1 MKDPS
6 QDHSSFGEFLRVEH
20 LGIAVH
26 SLDAAEPLYTRL
38 LGVPPYKRETVESE
52 GVVTSFYRVGPNKIE
67 LLQSLDS
74 EGPIA
79 RFLSQRGEGLHHVA
93 YAVMDIRASMARLRD
108 QGFQLLSEE
117 PKTGADR
124 QWVCFLHPRSAGGM
138 LVEICQP
145 MHEESPASHSFS

>member
-1 MKDPS
+1 
-6 QDHSSFGEFLRVEH
+6 
-20 LGIAVH
+20 
-26 SLDAAEPLYTRL
+26 
-38 LGVPPYKRETVESE
+38 
-52 GVVTSFYRVGPNKIE
+52 
-67 LLQSLDS
+67 
-74 EGPIA
+74 
-79 RFLSQRGEGLHHVA
+79 
-93 YAVMDIRASMARLRD
+93 MDIRASMARLRD